1 MDPRDLDHIKRIIEA
16 QAEGQVPFA
25 WVAVV
30 CGALVSVIG
39 ILWAWGFR
47 QSEAWVA
54 KIEELAKDQRSRDDE
69 REATIRERFEG
80 VIIQLN
86 KDHRSHI
93 ETHEKRIERL
103 EAAKDL
109 ARDQY
114 DSYRVE
120 IELWTRAQ
128 LFELT
133 NALDEAGKLGE
144 ATLSQLERISREP

>member
-1 MDPRDLDHIKRIIEA
+1 MDPRDLDAIKRIIEA

-25 WVAVV
+25 WVALV

-39 ILWAWGFR
+39 VLWAWGFR

-69 REATIRERFEG
+69 RESTIRERFEG

-86 KDHRSHI
+86 KDHRIHI
-93 ETHEKRIERL
+93 QTHEKRIERL

-114 DSYRVE
+114 DAYRVE
-120 IELWTRAQ
+120 IESWTRSQ

-144 ATLSQLERISREP
+144 ATLTELERISREP

>member
-1 MDPRDLDHIKRIIEA
+1 MDPRDLDAIKRLIEA

-80 VIIQLN
+80 VILQLN
-86 KDHRSHI
+86 KDHKSHI

-114 DSYRVE
+114 NNYRKEAEIWAREQLVE
-120 IELWTRAQ
+120 VTK
-128 LFELT
+128 
-133 NALDEAGKLGE
+133 ALEEAAEVSE
-144 ATLSQLERISREP
+144 AAVSELERRST

>member
-1 MDPRDLDHIKRIIEA
+1 MDPRDLDAIKRLIEA

-25 WVAVV
+25 WVALV

-39 ILWAWGFR
+39 VLWAWGFR

-69 REATIRERFEG
+69 RESTIRERFEA
-80 VIIQLN
+80 VIVQLN

-93 ETHEKRIERL
+93 QTHEKRIERL

-114 DSYRVE
+114 NAYRKEAEIWAREQLVE
-120 IELWTRAQ
+120 VTK
-128 LFELT
+128 
-133 NALDEAGKLGE
+133 ALEEAAEVSE
-144 ATLSQLERISREP
+144 AAVSELERRSI